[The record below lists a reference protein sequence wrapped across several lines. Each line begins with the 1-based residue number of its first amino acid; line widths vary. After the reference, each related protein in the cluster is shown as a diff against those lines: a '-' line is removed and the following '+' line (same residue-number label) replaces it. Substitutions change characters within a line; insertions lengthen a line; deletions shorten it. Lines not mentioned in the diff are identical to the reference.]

1 MHPACVENRGCA
13 LTRAK
18 VEFDAHHPDQ
28 VVLAPTEAKANG
40 SIDIIMGNRN
50 GLEIT
55 RTEKDDAIEW
65 KANRHQKIKSTSRM
79 FDWQNHLGD
88 DATLQAAFE
97 FVMEVAIKNKL
108 SLEDITVA
116 PKSIVSETDKA
127 LVVQMWAKCI
137 DLHLDNDKLKRTTK
151 PELIQHAKQL
161 MSSYMTTKDRT
172 TTATP
177 ANRKRGRSS
186 DNAISNSC
194 GYVNPDE
201 DREMYQMTK
210 RSLDPKSNLIAK
222 SAELAASRKIDY
234 SEISVSEGSES
245 LIASFGK
252 RVQKQ
257 NGVVLVD
264 VENTFAHNFPDVHVK
279 ILKANLNLGSSNKS
293 SNGYLA
299 YGLDTSDDVI
309 RSDNCDFLP
318 EPLGRTCDRALV
330 YGRHWYPSK
339 LQAKLALMWYCLYA
353 HSDEQW
359 RMKWLLF
366 LVGEGN
372 DEVQVCRKKFD
383 ENDSTFTLNLEDI
396 LV

>member
-1 MHPACVENRGCA
+1 
-13 LTRAK
+13 
-18 VEFDAHHPDQ
+18 
-28 VVLAPTEAKANG
+28 
-40 SIDIIMGNRN
+40 MGNRN
-50 GLEIT
+50 GLTIT

-65 KANRHQKIKSTSRM
+65 ESNRNQKIKSKSRM

-137 DLHLDNDKLKRTTK
+137 DLHLDNDKLKRKTK

-161 MSSYMTTKDRT
+161 MSLYMTTKDRT
-172 TTATP
+172 RSASP

-194 GYVNPDE
+194 GYVNPE
-201 DREMYQMTK
+201 KMTK

-222 SAELAASRKIDY
+222 SAVLAASRKIDY
-234 SEISVSEGSES
+234 SEVSVSEGSES

-252 RVQKQ
+252 RVQKK

-264 VENTFAHNFPDVHVK
+264 VEITFAHNFPDVHVK

-299 YGLDTSDDVI
+299 YGLDISDSVI
-309 RSDNCDFLP
+309 RSDDCDFLP
-318 EPLGRTCDRALV
+318 EPCNMRRARDRRA
-330 YGRHWYPSK
+330 RI
-339 LQAKLALMWYCLYA
+339 
-353 HSDEQW
+353 
-359 RMKWLLF
+359 
-366 LVGEGN
+366 N
-372 DEVQVCRKKFD
+372 
-383 ENDSTFTLNLEDI
+383 
-396 LV
+396 

>member
-18 VEFDAHHPDQ
+18 LEFDAHHPDQ

-50 GLEIT
+50 GLTIT

-65 KANRHQKIKSTSRM
+65 EANRNQKIKSKSRM

-137 DLHLDNDKLKRTTK
+137 DLHLDNDKLKRKTK

-161 MSSYMTTKDRT
+161 MSLYMTTKDRT
-172 TTATP
+172 RSASP

-194 GYVNPDE
+194 GYVNPE
-201 DREMYQMTK
+201 KMTK

-222 SAELAASRKIDY
+222 SAVLAASRKIDY
-234 SEISVSEGSES
+234 SEVSVSEGSES

-252 RVQKQ
+252 RVQKK

-264 VENTFAHNFPDVHVK
+264 VEITFAHNFPDVHVK

-299 YGLDTSDDVI
+299 YGLDISDSVI
-309 RSDNCDFLP
+309 RSDDCDFLP

-353 HSDEQW
+353 HSNEQW

-383 ENDSTFTLNLEDI
+383 EKDSIFTLNLEDI